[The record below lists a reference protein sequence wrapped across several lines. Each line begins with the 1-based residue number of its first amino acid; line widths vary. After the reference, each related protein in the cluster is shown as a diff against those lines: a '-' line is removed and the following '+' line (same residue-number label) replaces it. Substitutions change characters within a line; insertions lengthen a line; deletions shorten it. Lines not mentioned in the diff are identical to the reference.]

1 MAHVEEKMTVE
12 RWPSHPETASLEGK
26 NKLTGFWIF
35 LGGETALF
43 ASLFATYLALKD
55 HVPSEEHLKAEQ
67 LFHLPL
73 AFVMTMLLL
82 TSSLTSV
89 YAMYHMKNYDFKKMI
104 TWIVITILLGLCF
117 LGLEIYE
124 FVEYVHQGHTFR
136 SSAFGSAFYFLV
148 GTHGLHVLIGLGW
161 ATLLVIRNMK
171 RGLSVYNAAKF
182 NTFSLYWHFIDVVW
196 VFIFTVVYLLGVLG

>member
-1 MAHVEEKMTVE
+1 MAEMEYNVPSE
-12 RWPSHPETASLEGK
+12 RWPAHPETATMQGK
-26 NKLTGFWIF
+26 NNFVGFWTF
-35 LGGETALF
+35 LAGETVLF

-55 HVPSEEHLKAEQ
+55 STPSGHLHAAD
-67 LFHLPL
+67 LYHLEL

-89 YAMYHMKNYDFKKMI
+89 YAMYHMKNYDFKKML
-104 TWIVITILLGLCF
+104 TWIVVTILLGLCF

-124 FVEYVHQGHTFR
+124 FAEYVHQGHTFR

-161 ATLLVIRNMK
+161 AILLVIRNMK

>member
-26 NKLTGFWIF
+26 NKFVGFWIF

-55 HVPSEEHLKAEQ
+55 QVPSQDHLTAQQ

-104 TWIVITILLGLCF
+104 TWIIVTILLGLCF

-161 ATLLVIRNMK
+161 AVLLVIRNMG